1 MFNQQ
6 YNVPESELNDRI
18 QQLQAR
24 MAAND
29 MDGALIMQN
38 TDLYYFSGTAQ
49 QGQLYIPVQGA
60 PLLMIQKDVNR
71 ARAESAI
78 QRICTILSPSQIPQ
92 CLQEHGMILPETLG
106 LEMDVLPAALYLK
119 IGRLFASSKIE
130 DVSTMI
136 RLIRAVKSDWELDI
150 MRAAARLADQVAE
163 SARDLIREGITEIEL
178 AGKIEAVARKL
189 GHQGII
195 RMRLWG
201 SELFYGHLMAGPTA
215 AVPSYLASPTGGT
228 SVSTAIA
235 QGPSLKPINRHE
247 PILVDYV
254 FALRGY
260 NADHTRIFSIGELP
274 EDLMRAYDAMVS
286 IQEMVKKMARPGLP
300 SGDLYEAAV
309 AMAADLGYADN
320 FMGAT
325 ETRIRFIGHGVGL
338 ELDEF
343 PFLAK
348 GQKLALANNMVI
360 ALEPKLIFPG
370 KGVVGI
376 ENTHVVT
383 DDGLNPLTR
392 CYEGITVL

>member
-6 YNVPESELNDRI
+6 YNVPESELNNRI
-18 QQLQAR
+18 RQLQAR
-24 MAAND
+24 MAEND

-49 QGQLYIPVQGA
+49 QGQLYIPVQGV
-60 PLLMIQKDVNR
+60 PLLMIQRDVNR

-78 QRICTILSPSQIPQ
+78 QRICTIPSPSQIPQ
-92 CLQEHGMILPETLG
+92 CLQEHGMILPEILG

-150 MRAAARLADQVAE
+150 MRTAARLADQVAE

-286 IQEMVKKMARPGLP
+286 IQEMVKKMARPGVP

-309 AMAADLGYADN
+309 DMAADLGYADN

-325 ETRIRFIGHGVGL
+325 ENRIRFIGHGVGL

-348 GQKLALANNMVI
+348 GQELALANNMVI

>member
-60 PLLMIQKDVNR
+60 PLLMIQRDVNR

-78 QRICTILSPSQIPQ
+78 QRICTIPSPSQIPQ

-286 IQEMVKKMARPGLP
+286 IQEMVKKMARPGVP

-325 ETRIRFIGHGVGL
+325 ENRIRFIGHGVGL